1 MSKLDFL
8 LWRTNC
14 YSEVSRGHYRR
25 CSVRTPFLQNTSRL
39 LLLHFCKD
47 KFNMTNL
54 KNVRQTKVPKRFI
67 YGEKKQSIE
76 QRETNSNASY
86 SNWRGCLCDNWKLIF
101 LPLLIF
107 DWCTFSRRV
116 TARWWCQSAKNQ
128 VSTNQ
133 KSRNRWCLIVRR
145 TICVGLAAT
154 DKG

>member
-1 MSKLDFL
+1 MSKLDVL
-8 LWRTNC
+8 LWLTNC
-14 YSEVSRGHYRR
+14 YSEVSRGRYRR

-39 LLLHFCKD
+39 LLLHFCKEIL
-47 KFNMTNL
+47 TNL
-54 KNVRQTKVPKRFI
+54 KNVRQTKVPKRFT

-86 SNWRGCLCDNWKLIF
+86 SNWRGCLCDNWKPSF

-107 DWCTFSRRV
+107 DWRTFSRRV

-145 TICVGLAAT
+145 TICEGLAAT